1 MTKEFDRAKRLIPAG
16 SQTMSKSYTRFVSGV
31 TPTLV
36 QGSSGPYLFCDDG
49 ETYLDFGMGLGA
61 AILGYN
67 HPSVNRAIRWQLGR
81 YGISFSLPS
90 VLEGEVAETLLS
102 YVPWAEQLRFGKNG
116 TDVTTAAVRLAR
128 AYTEKD
134 VILTIKG
141 GYHGWADWSIATQH
155 PGLGIPKAIKRLT
168 GTIDPTSSYESICG
182 TFEVY
187 GHTIAAVIL
196 EPIQASSEHYLEGF
210 IQFLRSLTMKYA
222 SLLIFDEVLCG
233 FRYRMGSAY
242 PDVEPDLA
250 CFGKGISNGMPLSA
264 IVGKRDIMKMLEPGG
279 VFFSGTA
286 GGECLS
292 LAACMET
299 LRVLDQEKVHER
311 LWQEGER
318 LKNNLND
325 ISVGIPSRKLLCQ
338 GLAPRTIVGFQE
350 KPYKDLFQ
358 QECAKRGLLFHG
370 FHNMAQCHTGEI
382 VDKALRIY
390 AEVLEVLA
398 KVETPEEAEKLLEG
412 EPSVVAYR

>member
-1 MTKEFDRAKRLIPAG
+1 
-16 SQTMSKSYTRFVSGV
+16 MSKGYTRFVSGV

-36 QGSSGPYLFCDDG
+36 QGGSGPYLFCDDG
-49 ETYLDFGMGLGA
+49 KTYLDFGMGLGA

-67 HPSVNRAIRWQLGR
+67 HPSVNRAIRWQLER

-128 AYTEKD
+128 AYTDKD
-134 VILTIKG
+134 IILTIKG
-141 GYHGWADWSIATQH
+141 GYHGWADWFIGTQH
-155 PGLGIPKAIKRLT
+155 PGLGIPESIKCLT
-168 GTIDPTSSYESICG
+168 KTIDTDFKALRWAFDTDG
-182 TFEVY
+182 DR
-187 GHTIAAVIL
+187 IAAMIL
-196 EPIQASSEHYLEGF
+196 EPIQASSEHYPDGFLEL
-210 IQFLRSLTMKYA
+210 LRSLTNKHA

-299 LRVLDQEKVHER
+299 LRIQDQEKVHER
-311 LWQEGER
+311 LWREGKK
-318 LKNNLND
+318 LKDGLNSFGD
-325 ISVGIPSRKLLCQ
+325 RVPVRGRYTRRILCE
-338 GLAPRTIVGFQE
+338 GLAPRIIAGFSN
-350 KPYKDLFQ
+350 KSYKDLFQ

-398 KVETPEEAEKLLEG
+398 KVESPEEAEKLLEG
-412 EPSVVAYR
+412 EPSVIAYR